1 MNKEVTWSLGWGL
14 GLIVVALVATFLR
27 KQGHIDA
34 DTVNRLVMGATGLM
48 VAAFGNRM
56 PKKFVPNES
65 ARRAT
70 RVAGWSM
77 VVSGL
82 IYAGL
87 WAFAPPQ
94 VAVVV
99 GSAAVIVGI
108 AVTFWYCMSLRAK
121 AKAT

>member
-1 MNKEVTWSLGWGL
+1 MNKEVTWSLGWGI
-14 GLIVVALVATFLR
+14 GVVVLALVATYLR
-27 KQGHIDA
+27 KQGHIDPE
-34 DTVNRLVMGATGLM
+34 TVNRLVMGATGLM

-56 PKKFVPNES
+56 PKKFVPNEW

-70 RVAGWSM
+70 RVGGWSM
-77 VVSGL
+77 TVSGL

-99 GSAAVIVGI
+99 GSAAVILGI
-108 AVTFWYCMSLRAK
+108 AVTSWYCMSLRAR
-121 AKAT
+121 AKTP